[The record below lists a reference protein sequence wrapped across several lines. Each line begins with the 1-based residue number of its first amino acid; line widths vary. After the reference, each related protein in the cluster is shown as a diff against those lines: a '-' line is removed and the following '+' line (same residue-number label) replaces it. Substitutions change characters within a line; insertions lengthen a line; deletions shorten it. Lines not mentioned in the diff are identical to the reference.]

1 LRLEIHI
8 LCEVFIDY
16 CLVIILIETPLD
28 LEDGLD
34 RMLLHR

>member
-1 LRLEIHI
+1 
-8 LCEVFIDY
+8 
-16 CLVIILIETPLD
+16 VIILIGTHLD